1 MEEKDRKLIRMIG
14 VLSTVGL
21 TMVFATMIG
30 LYIGMKL
37 DKWLGTSPWLAALFL
52 LIGIIAGFRNLFVY
66 AKKSQ
71 DDLDNQKKGEK

>member
-21 TMVFATMIG
+21 TMVFATVIG
-30 LYIGMKL
+30 LYIGIKL

-71 DDLDNQKKGEK
+71 DDLDNQQKGEK